1 MTDETQRPGAATTTR
16 ADPPPAPKAAA
27 APVWTPPHRHPITVL
42 LVVIFTT
49 GAVLAILAAWHLPP
63 FGGRYETTENAYI
76 RGRIVVIAPEVS
88 GYVVDVAVKDYEKV
102 KAGDVLVRID
112 ARIYKAKVDAA
123 QASLDAAQAGL
134 ANARAQLTRAQ
145 ADMKRIDEL
154 SKNGWVSVQVRDN
167 TLAALRQAE
176 AQAQLADGDKGS
188 FEAQVDAARA
198 QLALAKIDLEHT
210 VIRAPEDGQL
220 SEVGVRLG
228 QFVTNGTQLLSLVPP
243 ERWVIA
249 NFKEG
254 QTARIALG
262 QPACFTVDGLA
273 GARFKGHVERLSP
286 AAGSEFAVLKPDNAT
301 GNFVKVPQ
309 RIGVRISIDPDQSD
323 EDRLKPGMSVEAR
336 VDTAKTDN
344 TAN

>member
-1 MTDETQRPGAATTTR
+1 MTSDTNSPVTANVAPATL
-16 ADPPPAPKAAA
+16 PPVPNA
-27 APVWTPPHRHPITVL
+27 APAQVWKPPRRHPITVV
-42 LVVIFTT
+42 LVVLFTT

-63 FGGRYETTENAYI
+63 FGGGSEATENAYV

-88 GYVVDVAVKDYEKV
+88 GYVVEVAVKDYETV
-102 KAGDVLVRID
+102 KADDVLVRID
-112 ARIYKAKVDAA
+112 DRVYKAKVDAA
-123 QASLDAAQAGL
+123 QASLDAALAGL

-145 ADMKRIDEL
+145 ADMTRIDEL

-188 FEAQVDAARA
+188 FQAQVDAARA
-198 QLALAKIDLEHT
+198 QLALAQIDLEHT
-210 VIRAPEDGQL
+210 VIRAPEAGQL

-249 NFKEG
+249 NFKEA
-254 QTARIALG
+254 QTARIVLG
-262 QPACFTVDGLA
+262 QPASFTVDGLA
-273 GARFKGHVERLSP
+273 GARFNGRVERLSP

-309 RIGVRISIDPDQSD
+309 RIGVRISIDPGQSG

-336 VDTAKTDN
+336 VETARTDD
-344 TAN
+344 AD